1 MPLNKYPF
9 SERYGWIQDK
19 YGLCRQLTLSD
30 VSGKDRPFITPS
42 LLFAGDVCGKAEE
55 AGNDYLSIFRN
66 TKGGIIAR
74 DLHGMDSD
82 AVGRRG
88 LSPTLG
94 AVGRGDEFF
103 CRRTLDDV

>member
-19 YGLCRQLTLSD
+19 HGLCRQLTLSD

-55 AGNDYLSIFRN
+55 AGND
-66 TKGGIIAR
+66 
-74 DLHGMDSD
+74 
-82 AVGRRG
+82 
-88 LSPTLG
+88 
-94 AVGRGDEFF
+94 
-103 CRRTLDDV
+103 

>member
-42 LLFAGDVCGKAEE
+42 LLFAGDVCGNA
-55 AGNDYLSIFRN
+55 
-66 TKGGIIAR
+66 
-74 DLHGMDSD
+74 
-82 AVGRRG
+82 
-88 LSPTLG
+88 
-94 AVGRGDEFF
+94 
-103 CRRTLDDV
+103 